1 LRTSLPLAVVPSHY
15 QGPLRDQP
23 LPIEL
28 HNTLYATTRGE
39 RCDGIAD
46 AAGLRAWLTALASE
60 LPVPAHAVDADRV
73 AEFRALR
80 DAVRSALAAVLDRNA
95 GPPRTRRALNRAA
108 AACPRSV
115 LLAADDTRRVRYHA
129 EEPAT
134 IVLAAIAHETIALV
148 TSPRAGELAACGAP
162 GCVLMFLRSHPRRAW
177 CSTACGN
184 RARQARHYARHRH

>member
-1 LRTSLPLAVVPSHY
+1 MTSGYP
-15 QGPLRDQP
+15 GPLRDQP

-39 RCDGIAD
+39 RRDGIAD
-46 AAGLRAWLTALASE
+46 PAALRAWLAAMASD
-60 LPVPAHAVDADRV
+60 LPVAAQTVDAERA

-80 DAVRSALAAVLDRNA
+80 DAVRTVLRAALGGQPVPARA
-95 GPPRTRRALNRAA
+95 RRALNDAS

-115 LLAADDTRRVRYHA
+115 QLAADGTRRVRYHA
-129 EEPAT
+129 GDPTT
-134 IVLAAIAHETIALV
+134 IVLAAIAHETIALIG
-148 TSPRAGELAACGAP
+148 SPRARELAVCGAP

-184 RARQARHYARHRH
+184 RARQARHYARHHD